1 MAQAKQPEFEIE
13 ADGEPFVWRLQRKPR
28 WSNKPAERAG
38 MAIAVRH
45 REGVREAVVEFPPGD
60 QPQFGGGQLRPEQI
74 DLRLVVNAIASAIA
88 AGWDPYSRGKV
99 VNIVVD
105 AEGN

>member
-1 MAQAKQPEFEIE
+1 MAQPKQAEFAISV
-13 ADGEPFVWRLQRKPR
+13 DGEAYVWRLQRKPR
-28 WSNKPAERAG
+28 WSNKPSERSG

-45 REGVREAVVEFPPGD
+45 AEGVREAVVEFPPGE

-74 DLRLVVNAIASAIA
+74 DLRLVTNAIASAVA
-88 AGWDPYSRGKV
+88 AGWDPYSRGRV

-105 AEGN
+105 AQGN